1 MIDLLVTTLLLLD
14 GRAVAGEYG
23 ASILAPLGGGVAHD
37 SGVVRVEGGE
47 SMMAMATEEPQL
59 SCKDY
64 YPVLNL
70 KNQMLS
76 IFTKGT
82 GGD

>member
-1 MIDLLVTTLLLLD
+1 MTTLLVLD
-14 GRAVAGEYG
+14 GRAVAGDDG
-23 ASILAPLGGGVAHD
+23 ASILAPLGGGVADD
-37 SGVVRVEGGE
+37 SGVVRVGGGE

-76 IFTKGT
+76 IFTQGT